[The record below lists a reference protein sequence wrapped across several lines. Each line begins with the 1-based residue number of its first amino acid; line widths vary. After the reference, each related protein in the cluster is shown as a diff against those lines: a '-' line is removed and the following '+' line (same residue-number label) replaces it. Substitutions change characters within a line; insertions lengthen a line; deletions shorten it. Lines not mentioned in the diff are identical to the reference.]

1 MRHTLWLLCLGIFSA
16 VPSCWSQV
24 PVQPTPTKRDPAA
37 LAILTQA
44 ITAMRGQ
51 GSASQITTLQTDGS
65 ISPAINSGYPGGA
78 FTWTMELTSTGYE
91 FRNQL
96 TQTDGTVSLF
106 VSGFGSPKI
115 SLNGSVASISRHM
128 ALGSAP
134 AHVGFLVLA
143 RALGN
148 STYTVAAAAPSPIGS
163 VSTVHVHLSNDA
175 DGVIQSLT
183 SQEWYF
189 DPTSGLPL
197 RVEYCVPDSL
207 NALHC
212 LPGTRDFANY
222 QATGGFL
229 LPLQITNSLNGNP
242 VSITTITSVQFN
254 VAVTASEFDLPLGA
268 N

>member
-1 MRHTLWLLCLGIFSA
+1 MRHTLWFLCLGLLSA
-16 VPSCWSQV
+16 VPNCWSQA
-24 PVQPTPTKRDPAA
+24 PLQPTPTKRDPAA

-51 GSASQITTLQTDGS
+51 GSASQITTVQTDGS
-65 ISPAINSGYPGGA
+65 ISPAPGSGYPAGA

-143 RALGN
+143 R
-148 STYTVAAAAPSPIGS
+148 
-163 VSTVHVHLSNDA
+163 
-175 DGVIQSLT
+175 
-183 SQEWYF
+183 
-189 DPTSGLPL
+189 
-197 RVEYCVPDSL
+197 
-207 NALHC
+207 
-212 LPGTRDFANY
+212 
-222 QATGGFL
+222 
-229 LPLQITNSLNGNP
+229 
-242 VSITTITSVQFN
+242 
-254 VAVTASEFDLPLGA
+254 
-268 N
+268 

>member
-1 MRHTLWLLCLGIFSA
+1 MRRTLGFLFLGIVSA
-16 VPSCWSQV
+16 VTSCWSQS
-24 PVQPTPTKRDPAA
+24 PLQPTPTTRDPAA
-37 LAILTQA
+37 LATLTQA

-51 GSASQITTLQTDGS
+51 GSVAQIATLQTTGS
-65 ISPAINSGYPGGA
+65 IGPAKGSGYPGGT
-78 FTWTMELTSTGYE
+78 FSWTMELTGAGYE

-96 TQTDGTVSLF
+96 TQPDGTVSLF
-106 VSGFGSPKI
+106 VSGYGSPKI
-115 SLNGSVASISRHM
+115 SLNGSVAPMARHL
-128 ALGSAP
+128 ALVAAP

-148 STYTVAAAAPSPIGS
+148 SSYTVAAAAPVQIGS
-163 VSTVHVHLSNDA
+163 VSAVHIHISNDA
-175 DGVIQSLT
+175 DGIIQTLT

-197 RVEYCVPDSL
+197 RVEYCAPDSL

-212 LPGTRDFANY
+212 FRGARDFANY

-229 LPLQITNSLNGNP
+229 LPLQITNSFNGNP
-242 VSITTITSVQFN
+242 VSITTITSVEFN
-254 VAVTASEFDLPLGA
+254 VAVTPSEFDLPLGA